1 MNSIKKKP
9 PKFLNGKDFEYFT
22 SDIRTVNKHM
32 ERCIAVGSTE
42 LHTTMHTFH
51 TGMGKHLKIASTK
64 CGRMWSKWNSHIL
77 LLKWK
82 VIQRLQ
88 THQLVVSL
96 KVKYLPSHSM
106 SKVFFQENKKF
117 VHTKPYMWMFIAAIF
132 TIAKELETTKMAIDR
147 WMDKYIYNGIPL
159 RSKKEETD
167 THNLDESQLGWVK
180 EARYKM
186 LQCVWF
192 HLYKMQTD
200 LWWSKADQ

>member
-1 MNSIKKKP
+1 
-9 PKFLNGKDFEYFT
+9 
-22 SDIRTVNKHM
+22 M
-32 ERCIAVGSTE
+32 ERCIGVGSTD

-51 TGMGKHLKIASTK
+51 TGMGKSLKIASTK

-82 VIQRLQ
+82 VTQPLQ

-106 SKVFFQENKKF
+106 SKVFSQENKKI
-117 VHTKPYMWMFIAAIF
+117 VHTKPYMWMFIVAIF
-132 TIAKELETTKMAIDR
+132 ITTKELTTKTAIDR
-147 WMDKYIYNGIPL
+147 WMDKYIYNGILL

-167 THNLDESQLGWVK
+167 THNMDESQLGWVK

-192 HLYKMQTD
+192 HLYKMQIG